1 MSSRASAKKAAGG
14 TVAAATSPAPGR
26 TVAPPASPTPGKQEA
41 HDVGSNFVAG
51 GVEANPYF
59 FALVLAAP
67 FLSLLLAYVTSADM
81 ATRYPGL
88 ARSPIVGMAGGCIS
102 DLGACSR
109 SILAAGFSVVPTWDA
124 LAFIGSFMGVA
135 LLLEA
140 LPGKVETGPETL
152 TGHVPRYRDNG
163 VLHCA
168 VFTALFWAGSNLG
181 VGRLY
186 DFGVFYDVS

>member
-14 TVAAATSPAPGR
+14 TVTAATSPAPGLQK
-26 TVAPPASPTPGKQEA
+26 AG
-41 HDVGSNFVAG
+41 DVGSNFVAG

-67 FLSLLLAYVTSADM
+67 FLSLLLAYVTSAEM

-102 DLGACSR
+102 DLSACSK
-109 SILAAGFSVVPTWDA
+109 SIFAAGFSVVPTLEA
-124 LAFIGSFMGVA
+124 LAFVGSFMGVA

-140 LPGKVETGPETL
+140 LPGKIETGPETL